1 MTPLA
6 PVFALLARLIL
17 KEVDETLLRVLRQV
31 NILEVLEK
39 AEPGCAA
46 YLAGSDWQ
54 SETFDVSAVDFTGL
68 FIVPQGVQP
77 QASAWL
83 PGERELVG
91 GHVATLVH
99 QTVETLGLQP
109 ADPDLSRLPADHLAL
124 LLSITAQALSSEAPQ
139 AQHLGQTF
147 FEQTL
152 APWLPTIGAR
162 IGACAHTPLYRAVGA
177 LLAQLPVLDH

>member
-1 MTPLA
+1 MTELA

-17 KEVDETLLRVLRQV
+17 REVDEALLKVLRQAD
-31 NILEVLEK
+31 ILEVLDK

-46 YLAGSDWQ
+46 YLSGPAWEP
-54 SETFDVSAVDFTGL
+54 ETSTFFEALDVDFTGL

-91 GHVATLVH
+91 GHVASLVN
-99 QTVETLGLQP
+99 QAVAALELQP
-109 ADPDLSRLPADHLAL
+109 VDPALSQLPADHLAL
-124 LLSITAQALSSEAPQ
+124 LLSITAQTLGSDDPK
-139 AQHLGQTF
+139 AQEMGRGL

-152 APWLPTIGAR
+152 APWLPDIGAR
-162 IGACAHTPLYRAVGA
+162 IQARADTPLYRAVGV
-177 LLAQLPVLDH
+177 LLTQLPV